1 MKINTVNLVNSINI
15 GIFRTSVGGG
25 RYIQVNPALAN
36 MHGYD
41 SVEELLKVRVTDLW
55 ENPEDRK
62 DYIDELRRNGYI
74 RNKEVAF
81 LRKDGTPILCSMT
94 AAAQY
99 DENGNF
105 KWIHGTVEDIS
116 ERRKLEEATP
126 PVPEDGGHRHTCG
139 RGGA

>member
-1 MKINTVNLVNSINI
+1 
-15 GIFRTSVGGG
+15 
-25 RYIQVNPALAN
+25 

-41 SVEELLKVRVTDLW
+41 SVEELLKVQVTDLW
-55 ENPEDRK
+55 QNPEDRK
-62 DYIDELRRNGYI
+62 DHIDELRRNGYI

-116 ERRKLEEATP
+116 ERRKLEEQLRQSQKMEAIGTLA
-126 PVPEDGGHRHTCG
+126 GGVAHDFNNILTAIIG
-139 RGGA
+139 FGQLA